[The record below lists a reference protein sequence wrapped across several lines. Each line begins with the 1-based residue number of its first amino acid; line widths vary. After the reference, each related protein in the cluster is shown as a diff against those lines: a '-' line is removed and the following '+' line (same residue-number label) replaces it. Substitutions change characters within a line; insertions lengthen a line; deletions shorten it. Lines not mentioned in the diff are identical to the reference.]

1 MTSIKIKTINARSTQ
16 YLRDVCNKAMPSILD
31 ELGVQAEFGNATMM
45 RDGSS
50 VTFKVEVKLEG
61 QLSQKDKEKKQS
73 LDIWLNRNPDVD
85 LQKIGEDHQGQWSLV
100 GVNYRS
106 PKYPILCMKMGSGV
120 TYKFTEEQAKEM
132 FQRET
137 ENV

>member
-1 MTSIKIKTINARSTQ
+1 MTIKIKTINTRSTQ

-31 ELGVQAEFGNATMM
+31 ELGVQADFGNATMM
-45 RDGSS
+45 RDGTS
-50 VTFKVEVKLEG
+50 VTFKVEIKLEG
-61 QLSQKDKEKKQS
+61 QLSQKDKEEKQS

-85 LQKIGEDHQGQWSLV
+85 PQKIGENHEGQWSLV
-100 GVNYRS
+100 GVSYRS

-120 TYKFTEEQAKEM
+120 TYKFPEKDAKEL